1 VVDQVNKVYRERLEK
16 WQKILG
22 SGAMRGQDKVNVHRN
37 CELPRRVVVSKPV
50 SSQEVR
56 MGVSRRQT
64 ARNRQSII
72 DAAARLFRERGV
84 DGVGLNELMRE
95 AGFTQGGFYNHFK
108 SKEALVA
115 EVMATAMTASGA
127 RLFEM
132 AGKPLEPQH
141 SNRFAR
147 QIKFYL
153 SKGHR
158 DDMETSCAVAC
169 LASDARRM
177 GKAGQARYAQGL
189 HATLNQL
196 ASIVET
202 DLTLRASE
210 EPPRERAIALYAQ
223 MVGALVLSRA
233 VESADR
239 ALADEILTAARDDLL
254 RAVGDDSPEAA
265 QSDGDTPGRKR
276 SNRN

>member
-1 VVDQVNKVYRERLEK
+1 
-16 WQKILG
+16 
-22 SGAMRGQDKVNVHRN
+22 
-37 CELPRRVVVSKPV
+37 
-50 SSQEVR
+50 

-84 DGVGLNELMRE
+84 EGVGLNELMRE
-95 AGFTQGGFYNHFK
+95 AGFTQGGFYNHFE

-115 EVMATAMTASGA
+115 EVMATAMTASGV

-132 AGKPLEPQH
+132 LNRPLEPHH

-147 QIKFYL
+147 QIKYYL

-158 DDMETSCAVAC
+158 DDIESGCAVAC
-169 LASDARRM
+169 LAPDARRM
-177 GKAGQARYAQGL
+177 GEAAQSRYAQGL
-189 HATLNQL
+189 QSTLNQL
-196 ASIVET
+196 ASIVEA

-210 EPPRERAIALYAQ
+210 ERPRERAIALYAQ

-233 VESADR
+233 VRGADR
-239 ALADEILTAARDDLL
+239 ALADEILNAARGDLL
-254 RAVGDDSPEAA
+254 RAVGDDPEAP
-265 QSDGDTPGRKR
+265 QPVGDKPSRRR
-276 SNRN
+276 SNH